1 MIYVVQQG
9 DTLAGIAQEFGVS
22 VARLRSDNG
31 LLTQQP
37 LVPGQALVIL
47 IPAETYEVQPGDDLF
62 QIAGTVGVDVL
73 TLLQYNPVLAQGQP
87 IQPGQLLTVRL
98 RGEAP
103 SLGPFAVSYTHLTLP
118 TKA

>member
-62 QIAGTVGVDVL
+62 QIAGTVGGMCSPCSSI
-73 TLLQYNPVLAQGQP
+73 TPCWPRASPSSPVSCS
-87 IQPGQLLTVRL
+87 
-98 RGEAP
+98 P
-103 SLGPFAVSYTHLTLP
+103 SA
-118 TKA
+118 